1 MKALF
6 AALAVGAAVLATRAR
21 KQRCAPAP
29 TARSPANIPQTAAT
43 SESAH
48 AAQPDAPE
56 GAEREGKPVAE
67 GGSRRPD
74 TAKQPLTGG

>member
-29 TARSPANIPQTAAT
+29 TEPSTAAT
-43 SESAH
+43 SESAP
-48 AAQPDAPE
+48 AAQPDAPG

-74 TAKQPLTGG
+74 TAKQPLNGD